1 MSGSFLRD
9 NAWRFGILGT
19 NIAGALT
26 SRHVELRVFCGTV
39 AVLYAFHVHHLFKLS
54 RKAAP

>member
-9 NAWRFGILGT
+9 NAWRFGILGA
-19 NIAGALT
+19 NVAGALT
-26 SRHVELRVFCGTV
+26 ASHVSVRLACGV
-39 AVLYAFHVHHLFKLS
+39 IAVIYAFHVHHLFKLS